1 MKKYL
6 RLTCSVCKRFT
17 DKLVD
22 DSHFTPDKCTITF
35 KCEGRLSILE
45 YRSNGGITSLPE
57 VGVTDWRPRGKVS
70 DGVEVQSTTFVNTS
84 TGEFKQLALAVQ
96 LSAVQA
102 ASASTMK
109 IVLSQRADTPKAYR
123 QYVYRIEGAFSSVSG
138 VEAGLEKKTLRYSST
153 DTVDVFL
160 NGVKLV
166 NGTGAADYQLYNG
179 TGSNGVPS
187 NTVNFNTT
195 VSLPGITQVD
205 VIVSPAVPVVPVE
218 LLFTR
223 NVNDESRRGKG
234 AWENVDYVERFNG
247 TSWIPYYVFY
257 LDLADGTSLKLN
269 SIMTVDSL
277 GVLNGTDNIASS
289 AMHLL
294 LAHAPYSQIDRHA
307 NITIPL
313 DSLNFDTE
321 YLKYYL
327 VDGTEVL
334 YATEKS
340 ISTVYPPMR
349 VQKFAV
355 ENTIQVA
362 VPGVTNQIVVDGNVI
377 VGPDA

>member
-1 MKKYL
+1 
-6 RLTCSVCKRFT
+6 
-17 DKLVD
+17 
-22 DSHFTPDKCTITF
+22 
-35 KCEGRLSILE
+35 
-45 YRSNGGITSLPE
+45 
-57 VGVTDWRPRGKVS
+57 
-70 DGVEVQSTTFVNTS
+70 
-84 TGEFKQLALAVQ
+84 
-96 LSAVQA
+96 
-102 ASASTMK
+102 
-109 IVLSQRADTPKAYR
+109 
-123 QYVYRIEGAFSSVSG
+123 
-138 VEAGLEKKTLRYSST
+138 
-153 DTVDVFL
+153 L

-166 NGTGAADYQLYNG
+166 NGTGASDFQLYNG

-205 VIVSPAVPVVPVE
+205 VIVSPAVPVVPIE

-223 NVNDESRRGKG
+223 NVNDESRRSKG
-234 AWENVDYVERFNG
+234 AWENVDYVSRFNG
-247 TSWIPYYVFY
+247 TDWVPYYVFY
-257 LDLADGTSLKLN
+257 LDLADGTALKLN
-269 SIMTVDSL
+269 SIMTVDSM
-277 GVLNGTDNIASS
+277 GVLNGTDNILSS
-289 AMHLL
+289 AMHFL

-340 ISTVYPPMR
+340 ISTVYPPLR
-349 VQKFAV
+349 IQKFVV
-355 ENTIQVA
+355 EKTIQVP
-362 VPGVTNQIVVDGNVI
+362 VPGFTNQIVVDGNVI